1 MFKTRMVNAAFIVA
15 IIAGL
20 AVMFAFVL
28 PMLSRLRPATRI
40 SGTPV
45 ILQQVQTLSQL
56 VTVKYVME
64 KVVILDDIQPYKE
77 FFIPGAGEN
86 RVLMVAH
93 GIVKAGI
100 DMGEIKDGDIQVSE
114 TPGSKKK
121 IVVKLPPARVT
132 DKYLDDK
139 LTKVVEVKTGFLRS
153 FDKDLEQNARQQAVA
168 DIDRA
173 AREEGI
179 LKDAEERAR
188 TQLTNLFHQM
198 GFEEVEFRSP

>member
-1 MFKTRMVNAAFIVA
+1 MLKTRLVNAVFIVA

-20 AVMFAFVL
+20 AVMFLFVL
-28 PMLSRLRPATRI
+28 PLLSRLRPATRI

-45 ILQQVQTLSQL
+45 ILQQVQTLSNL

-64 KVVILDDIQPYKE
+64 KVVILEDVQPFKDM
-77 FFIPGAGEN
+77 IISGWGDN

-93 GIVKAGI
+93 GIVNAGI
-100 DMGEIKDGDIQVSE
+100 NLGQLQEGDIKISE
-114 TPGSKKK
+114 MPGSKRK
-121 IVVKLPPARVT
+121 IAIKLPPARVM

-139 LTKVVEVKTGFLRS
+139 LTKVVEYKTGLLRG

-173 AREEGI
+173 AREAGI
-179 LKDAEERAR
+179 LQDADEKAR
-188 TQLTNLFHQM
+188 IQLTNLFHQL
-198 GFEEVEFRSP
+198 GFEEVEFLAP